1 MVRLRLNA
9 AAVSQ
14 SRFALSPLAE
24 TLGSVLVLG
33 KDGPAKPWLASW
45 YGRHHTD
52 FLAGLDGDP
61 FAIGLVR
68 LLATTKWIPRFVAI
82 PPPGGMRTTLDDEL
96 AAVAAMPDALVRTE
110 LELSVA
116 NSWLRHDLDWLTGHS
131 WGART
136 SDMLRS
142 AWRAYVFPE
151 WPGRRAVLEREITYR
166 SGVLAREG
174 WPPAL
179 RHMARR
185 SAWVGSDTIQFGT
198 QDAPDRIVGDAGML
212 FVPVTHTS
220 GSWLCE
226 APPDR
231 RALVYPARGFA
242 VEDREPVDT
251 ALERLIGHN
260 RAAILRELERPA
272 TTSELATLFDLSLGT
287 VGGHLTVLRDAGL
300 ITGTRMGRRVTYRRT
315 EAGDLLIAINRGS
328 NRNHNEHGHH
338 IG

>member
-9 AAVSQ
+9 AAVSR

-24 TLGSVLVLG
+24 TLGSVIVLG
-33 KDGPAKPWLASW
+33 KDGPAKPWLTSW
-45 YGRHHTD
+45 YGRHHAG
-52 FLAGLDGDP
+52 FLASLDGDP

-68 LLATTKWIPRFVAI
+68 LLAATKWIPRFVAI

-96 AAVAAMPDALVRTE
+96 AAVAAMPDRIVRTE

-116 NSWLRHDLDWLTGHS
+116 NSRPRRDLDWLSGHG

-136 SDMLRS
+136 SEILRS
-142 AWRAYVFPE
+142 AWRTYVLPE
-151 WPGRRAVLEREITYR
+151 WPGRRAVLERDITYR
-166 SGVLAREG
+166 SGLLGREG
-174 WPPAL
+174 WPRAL
-179 RHMARR
+179 QHMARR
-185 SAWVGSDTIQFGT
+185 SAWVGSDTIQFGV
-198 QDAPDRIVGDAGML
+198 QDAPDRIVGDEGML

-231 RALVYPARGFA
+231 HALVYPARGFA
-242 VEDREPVDT
+242 AEDREPADT
-251 ALERLIGHN
+251 ALQQLLGHN

-272 TTSELATLFDLSLGT
+272 TTTELTILFDLSLGT

-300 ITGTRMGRRVTYRRT
+300 ITATRVGRRVLYRRT
-315 EAGDLLIAINRGS
+315 ELGDLIIAG
-328 NRNHNEHGHH
+328 G
-338 IG
+338 GGDT